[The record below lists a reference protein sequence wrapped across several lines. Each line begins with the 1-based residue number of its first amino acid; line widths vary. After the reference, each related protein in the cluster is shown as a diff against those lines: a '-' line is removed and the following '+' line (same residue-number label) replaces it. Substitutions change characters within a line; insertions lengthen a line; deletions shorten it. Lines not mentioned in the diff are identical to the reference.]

1 MKDIYTV
8 KAYDAHDRLIVS
20 KQYTNKATAMA
31 EAKKL
36 AAIGAQVS
44 VIKDSS
50 FHVVFN

>member
-1 MKDIYTV
+1 MKNVYTV
-8 KAYDAHDRLIVS
+8 KAYDSHDRLIVS
-20 KQYTNKATAMA
+20 REYTSKVSAMA

-44 VIKDSS
+44 VIKGGA

>member
-1 MKDIYTV
+1 MKNVYTV
-8 KAYDAHDRLIVS
+8 KAYDSHDRLILSKEYTSKVS
-20 KQYTNKATAMA
+20 AMA

-44 VIKDSS
+44 VIKGNS

>member
-1 MKDIYTV
+1 MKNVYTV
-8 KAYDAHDRLIVS
+8 KAYDAHDRLILS
-20 KQYTNKATAMA
+20 REYTSKATAMA